1 MIGGVNMGFSEYL
14 EEKVQVAQKEIRHN
28 KRELRVKII
37 KRFNEDKRVTL
48 KELEQFAKKNQVSV
62 ETLYMMIFDILNE
75 FLYRRKEKSNIDDNE
90 LKKGIKHELEHTTNK
105 ELAKIIAIDHL
116 KQIPNYYTLLS
127 KFDKD

>member
-1 MIGGVNMGFSEYL
+1 MGFSEYL

>member
-1 MIGGVNMGFSEYL
+1 MGFSEYL

-62 ETLYMMIFDILNE
+62 ETLYMTIFDILNE